1 MLFNIKG
8 MFLKDILRDSQLQ
21 PKNAIYTKGVL
32 KDIFFIL
39 LMCKDHKFYFF
50 CVNVNSILKLG
61 ILYIV
66 KRTFP
71 KFCRSTR
78 FGAESNGVAR
88 DWKE

>member
-8 MFLKDILRDSQLQ
+8 MFLKDIVRDSQLQ
-21 PKNAIYTKGVL
+21 PKNA
-32 KDIFFIL
+32 
-39 LMCKDHKFYFF
+39 
-50 CVNVNSILKLG
+50 ILKLG